1 MTKNGN
7 RDRAWPV
14 AASLGWH
21 VHYEDGG
28 RLRVQLAFD
37 RETAIELAQKIIR
50 RNQRVLRLVR
60 HDGREIIGAEDIQE
74 LCAGRTVPV
83 RGTEV

>member
-1 MTKNGN
+1 MTKNWN
-7 RDRAWPV
+7 RDRARPV

-28 RLRVQLAFD
+28 RVRVQLACD
-37 RETAIELAQKIIR
+37 REAAIELARRIIG

-60 HDGREIIGAEDIQE
+60 HDGREVIGTEDVQE
-74 LCAGRTVPV
+74 LCAGQAAPV